1 MKNFFKINLSK
12 KTKAIIIL
20 FFLLCLGFLYNAKHK
35 TSAKTSSS
43 MVAVSEENPLTIFI
57 KPGLFN
63 KTPEE
68 KREYLLN
75 NFDMDNVIGNPDA
88 KVTVIEYSSFTCKYC
103 KALRKEI
110 NKLVEDYA
118 INESKIKYVLR
129 PLYNTKTIPLGA
141 FIQCARPEDKEK
153 IADYFFSKDI
163 DDIDNMEQFLLEAG
177 KKFNMNED
185 YVKDCIYDEDM
196 YKKLIYMQQETNTA
210 FDIEGTPVL
219 FINGKEY
226 AGYRTSEKLKTII
239 DSIYDKII

>member
-1 MKNFFKINLSK
+1 MKNIFKLNLTK

-20 FFLLCLGFLYNAKHK
+20 FLILCVGFLYNINHK
-35 TSAKTSSS
+35 TSAKTSSITT
-43 MVAVSEENPLTIFI
+43 VSEENPLTIFV
-57 KPGLFN
+57 KPGLFG

-75 NFDMDNVIGNPDA
+75 NFDMDNVVGNPDA

-103 KALRKEI
+103 KTLRKEI

-153 IADYFFSKDI
+153 IADYFFSKNI
-163 DDIDNMEQFLLEAG
+163 DDIDNMEEFLLDVGE
-177 KKFNMNED
+177 KFNIDKD

-196 YKKLIYMQQETNTA
+196 YKKLIYMQQETNAA

-219 FINGKEY
+219 YINGKEY

-239 DSIYDKII
+239 DSIYDKTI